1 MQLLNKFDNGIRFL
15 FCVIDIFSKYAQVVT
30 FKDKNGITI
39 TVAYQKL
46 SDESGR
52 KPNKMANHGQ
62 IKMIQKYRNEEK
74 SVVVERF
81 IGTLKNK
88 IYKYITL
95 ISKNVNVDKLG
106 DIVRKYNNAYHR
118 TTKMKLIDV
127 KPKPKIN
134 LIKKIIIKILNLIL
148 AIM

>member
-1 MQLLNKFDNGIRFL
+1 MY
-15 FCVIDIFSKYAQVVT
+15 S
-30 FKDKNGITI
+30 
-39 TVAYQKL
+39 
-46 SDESGR
+46 
-52 KPNKMANHGQ
+52 MH
-62 IKMIQKYRNEEK
+62 NEEK

-88 IYKYITL
+88 IYKDITL

>member
-1 MQLLNKFDNGIRFL
+1 MY
-15 FCVIDIFSKYAQVVT
+15 S
-30 FKDKNGITI
+30 
-39 TVAYQKL
+39 
-46 SDESGR
+46 
-52 KPNKMANHGQ
+52 MH
-62 IKMIQKYRNEEK
+62 NEEK

-148 AIM
+148 AIMWEYQNTKTFLQKITFQIGPKKFLLLKKLKMLCRGYI

>member
-1 MQLLNKFDNGIRFL
+1 MY
-15 FCVIDIFSKYAQVVT
+15 S
-30 FKDKNGITI
+30 
-39 TVAYQKL
+39 
-46 SDESGR
+46 
-52 KPNKMANHGQ
+52 MH
-62 IKMIQKYRNEEK
+62 NEEK

-148 AIM
+148 AIMWEYQNIKTFLQKVTFQIGPKKFLLLKKLKMLCRGDI